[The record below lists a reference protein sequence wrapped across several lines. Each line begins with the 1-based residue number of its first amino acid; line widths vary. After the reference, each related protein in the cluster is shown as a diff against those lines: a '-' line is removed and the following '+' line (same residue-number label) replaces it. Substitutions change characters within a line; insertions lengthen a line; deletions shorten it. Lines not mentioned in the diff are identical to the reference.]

1 VTLASRYAQLF
12 QMSYITR
19 DLDEAMAHA
28 RETMGITHFDTSNS
42 EIEVLSYGELKP
54 LHVRAA
60 FANIGRNQF
69 EIIQPISGATS
80 IYTDQVDLSQHI
92 LNFHHIA
99 IAVRGTI
106 ADWRAL
112 LAEVRASGDEFAY
125 LFPPEPSDHDK
136 VCFCY
141 VDTRH
146 RIGHYTE
153 YLWVDEAI
161 KPIAAMPDLGPDLG
175 HDLSG

>member
-1 VTLASRYAQLF
+1 MTIGARYAQLF
-12 QMSYITR
+12 QMSYVTR

-28 RETMGITHFDTSNS
+28 RATMGIMHFETSES
-42 EIEVLSYGELKP
+42 DIEVLSFGKLKR
-54 LHVRAA
+54 LRVRAA

-69 EIIQPISGATS
+69 EIIQPVSGATS
-80 IYTDQVDLSQHI
+80 IYTDQVDLTQHI

-106 ADWRAL
+106 ADWHAL
-112 LAEVRASGDEFAY
+112 LAEVRASGDEFAF
-125 LFPPEPSDHDK
+125 LFPPEPGDDDK

-146 RIGHYTE
+146 RMGHHTE

-175 HDLSG
+175 PVIEG

>member
-1 VTLASRYAQLF
+1 MTIAARYANLF

-19 DLDEAMAHA
+19 DLDAAMAHA
-28 RETMGITHFDTSNS
+28 RATMGVEHFDTT
-42 EIEVLSYGELKP
+42 EAEVEVLSFGKMRP
-54 LHVRAA
+54 LHIRAA

-69 EIIQPISGATS
+69 EIIQPVSGAIE
-80 IYTDQVDLSQHI
+80 IYTDEVDLSKHI

-106 ADWRAL
+106 DDWRAL

-125 LFPPEPSDHDK
+125 LLPAEPADDDK
-136 VCFCY
+136 FCFCY

-153 YLWVDEAI
+153 YLWVDEGI
-161 KPIAAMPDLGPDLG
+161 KPVPSMPDLDA
-175 HDLSG
+175 